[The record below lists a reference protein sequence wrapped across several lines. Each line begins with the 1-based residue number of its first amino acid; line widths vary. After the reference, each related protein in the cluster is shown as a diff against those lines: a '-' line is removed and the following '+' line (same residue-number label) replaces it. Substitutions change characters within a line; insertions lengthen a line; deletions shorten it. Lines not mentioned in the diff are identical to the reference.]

1 MALIP
6 NAPTVATRSSSM
18 LTLYVGI
25 AANAVDMAI
34 KVLQSPSIADAHISW
49 VQPTLLVLMV
59 AAAVFRLV
67 KQESI
72 SGPVPPP
79 SPLMKE

>member
-1 MALIP
+1 MALVP
-6 NAPTVATRSSSM
+6 NAPTVALKSSSN

-25 AANAVDMAI
+25 VANLTDMAI
-34 KVLQSPSIADAHISW
+34 KVLQSPSIADAGLGW

-59 AAAVFRLV
+59 AASVFRLF

-72 SGPVPPP
+72 SGPAASSKPAA
-79 SPLMKE
+79 

>member
-6 NAPTVATRSSSM
+6 NAPTVAVKSSSM

-25 AANAVDMAI
+25 VANLIDMAI
-34 KVLQSPSIADAHISW
+34 KVLQSPSIADAGISW
-49 VQPTLLVLMV
+49 VQPTLLVLM
-59 AAAVFRLV
+59 AAAAIFRLI

-72 SGPVPPP
+72 SGPTPAPVGL
-79 SPLMKE
+79 SRE